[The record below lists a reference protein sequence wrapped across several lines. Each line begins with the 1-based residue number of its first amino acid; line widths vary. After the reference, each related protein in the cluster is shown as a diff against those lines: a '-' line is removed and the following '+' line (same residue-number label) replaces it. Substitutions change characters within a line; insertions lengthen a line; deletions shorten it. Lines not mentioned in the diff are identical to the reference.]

1 MPLKKVISIGKE
13 EADAS
18 SYLECIALKV
28 QELEGIILD
37 AEDVS
42 AMKTLKFDL
51 RNVYERAKEKATVG
65 RAEKQV
71 AVGQKTRKPSP
82 GADGASKTSRGVS
95 ASARA
100 RVGTRKPV
108 EDLHCV
114 PDDLFAEFEYR
125 P

>member
-1 MPLKKVISIGKE
+1 MHLKKVISIGKGV
-13 EADAS
+13 ADAS

-42 AMKTLKFDL
+42 ALKTIECDL
-51 RNVYERAKEKATVG
+51 RNVYERAKEKDTVG

-71 AVGQKTRKPSP
+71 AVWQKTRKPSP
-82 GADGASKTSRGVS
+82 GADGASKTSRGFS

-100 RVGTRKPV
+100 RVGTPKPV
-108 EDLHCV
+108 EDLYLYPTTFRRIRV
-114 PDDLFAEFEYR
+114 
-125 P
+125 